1 MFYIFA
7 LCSLIDRTTDK
18 IFIDKMFMVHYL
30 PNQIISISILPTL
43 TSSFVQLT
51 ASLSKF
57 NLPFKVIGAYV
68 GVFRRICIGSGYFI
82 TEYSLLVTKR
92 RKVLIDISELCR
104 ILGTVFNLRCP
115 QAPKQI

>member
-1 MFYIFA
+1 
-7 LCSLIDRTTDK
+7 
-18 IFIDKMFMVHYL
+18 MVHYL
-30 PNQIISISILPTL
+30 PNQPDGISILPTL

-104 ILGTVFNLRCP
+104 ILGTVCNLRCL
-115 QAPKQI
+115 QASKKNIFFFKMINFRLKSPDCGFNKF